1 MLTFSLI
8 IKPIHCANVILK
20 FQMLTFNK
28 NTSIF
33 HPMSEFAILSS
44 VTNSSSTLSAELT
57 STLRDAII
65 TGEIPQGA
73 KLSEAKMAKELDVS
87 RGPLR
92 EAIRRLE
99 GMNLVHHR
107 PQQGSTVVSLS
118 RELILQIYDAREALE
133 SKAVSLAAEK
143 MSSKEIDE
151 LHREIDVQSKQMREN
166 SGASVPA
173 ESDYRFHEMIIRGSK
188 NKVIERALI
197 HELYN
202 LIKMFR
208 YQNEFAKGS
217 SSNSLV
223 EHRQIVYAIQQRDSV
238 LAEITMKR
246 HIVHARERIERRMN
260 LN

>member
-1 MLTFSLI
+1 MKLIDANQANEPIGNILTDS
-8 IKPIHCANVILK
+8 
-20 FQMLTFNK
+20 
-28 NTSIF
+28 
-33 HPMSEFAILSS
+33 
-44 VTNSSSTLSAELT
+44 
-57 STLRDAII
+57 LRDAII
-65 TGEIPQGA
+65 TGEIIQGS
-73 KLSEAKMAKELDVS
+73 KLSETKLANQLNVS

-99 GMNLVHHR
+99 GMNLIHYA
-107 PQQGSTVVSLS
+107 PQQGARVITLSL
-118 RELILQIYDAREALE
+118 EVILEIYHAREALE
-133 SKAVSLAAEK
+133 SKAAALAATN
-143 MSSKEIDE
+143 MSSQDIDKINRLIDTQAKQVKE
-151 LHREIDVQSKQMREN
+151 SN
-166 SGASVPA
+166 SSFVPA
-173 ESDYRFHEMIIRGSK
+173 ESDYLFHEYIILGSK
-188 NKVIERALI
+188 NSVIKQSLLR
-197 HELYN
+197 ELYN